1 MALNKNRINARNRAD
16 EMIEQMSGSNLAS
29 EYANGLA
36 ALSEPKEKK
45 EYVVNMFN
53 EPKVSN
59 ETENI
64 DAQQVYGPPV
74 PNGFVKPEVMETVN
88 PSVAPAP
95 TKEVI
100 SKAIDEMAVDNADL
114 KKTLETAVPVKIE
127 TKDIPV
133 KKEVAKT
140 PKASGRRGART
151 KAERGE
157 ECRVQFSTT
166 LTPDM
171 LDKIKSEAK
180 KNYMPLSLFI
190 EKVFME
196 YFSVH

>member
-45 EYVVNMFN
+45 EYAVNMFN

-74 PNGFVKPEVMETVN
+74 PNGFVKPEVTETVN

-95 TKEVI
+95 TKEI
-100 SKAIDEMAVDNADL
+100 ASETIDEMAVNNDDL

-127 TKDIPV
+127 TRDIPV
-133 KKEVAKT
+133 KKETPKT
-140 PKASGRRGART
+140 PKTSGRRGART